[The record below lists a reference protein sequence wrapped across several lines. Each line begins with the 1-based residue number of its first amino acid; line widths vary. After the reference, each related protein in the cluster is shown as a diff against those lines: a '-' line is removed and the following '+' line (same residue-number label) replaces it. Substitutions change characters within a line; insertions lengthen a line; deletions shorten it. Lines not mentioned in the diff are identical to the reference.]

1 MFPSPLY
8 AILDPDALAPVE
20 YRAAAAA
27 VLAGGG
33 RLLQLRMK
41 HRSCA
46 EIMDAAGWLR
56 TLTARVGAWLV
67 INDRVDVALAVAADG
82 VHLGA
87 EDLPVAAAR
96 RLTAGRLIIGRSTH
110 SLAEARAAVAAG
122 ADYVAF
128 GPLFATTTKLVA
140 AAPQGLDRLREL
152 RGCVDVPIVAI
163 GGITEATA
171 TAVRVAGADAAAMI
185 GEIAGAADIAA
196 KVRRLLRALR
206 AADART

>member
-8 AILDPDALAPVE
+8 AIIDPDALAGVG

-27 VLAGGG
+27 ILAGGG
-33 RLLQLRMK
+33 RLVQLRMK
-41 HRSCA
+41 HRSCG
-46 EIMDAAGWLR
+46 EMMDAAAWLR
-56 TLTARVGAWLV
+56 ALTTRAGAWLV
-67 INDRVDVALAVAADG
+67 INDRVDVALAVGADG

-96 RLTAGRLIIGRSTH
+96 RVAAGRFIIGRSTH
-110 SLAEARAAVAAG
+110 SLEEARAAVAAG

-128 GPLFATTTKLVA
+128 GPLFPTTTKVVA

-152 RGCVDVPIVAI
+152 RGCVGVPIVAI

-171 TAVRVAGADAAAMI
+171 PAVRAAGADAAAMI

-196 KVRRLLRALR
+196 KVQRLLRALR
-206 AADART
+206 TAEGGT